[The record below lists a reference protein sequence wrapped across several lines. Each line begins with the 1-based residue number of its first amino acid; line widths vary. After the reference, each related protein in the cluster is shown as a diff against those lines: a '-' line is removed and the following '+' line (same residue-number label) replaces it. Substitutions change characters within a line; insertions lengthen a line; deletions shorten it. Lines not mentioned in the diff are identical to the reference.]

1 MRGHALEDL
10 NDLML
15 FAAVARHGSFSAAA
29 LAHGLPKSKVS
40 RRIAGLE
47 RRLGVRLLQRSTR
60 ALHVTEVGQAFLP
73 HCESMMQ
80 NAQAA
85 LEVAASA
92 GEHPSGRLRV
102 SCPIGVAHIFLAP
115 VLGKFLKAH
124 PAIQFELD
132 LTNRRVDVIAEG
144 YDVALRIRSSLE
156 DSNLIVRNLGTSEQV
171 LVASPEFIANHGPF
185 DSVDSLQRKPGV
197 GPAGVRGEKNFWNLL
212 KPDGSSIDVEYLPT
226 LMTDDVYVLGQAALA
241 GIGVARL
248 PGNICAAAIKQGH
261 LIRIL
266 PDYRLQ
272 GHRLHA
278 VFPSRRGLVPAVR
291 AFLEFLAVELPCML
305 AKVSGGFDGSLAGID
320 PDRTS

>member
-1 MRGHALEDL
+1 MEDL

-15 FAAVARHGSFSAAA
+15 FAAVVRHGSFSAAA
-29 LAHGLPKSKVS
+29 LANGLPKSKVS

-60 ALHVTEVGQAFLP
+60 ALHVTEVGLALLP
-73 HCESMMQ
+73 HCENM
-80 NAQAA
+80 AQSALAA

-92 GEHPSGRLRV
+92 GEHPSGRLKV

-144 YDVALRIRSSLE
+144 YDVALRIRSSLD
-156 DSNLIVRNLGTSEQV
+156 DSNLVTRSLGTSEQM
-171 LVASPEFIANHGPF
+171 LVASPEFIAAYGPF
-185 DSVDSLQRKPGV
+185 DSVDSLRRKPGV
-197 GPAGVRGEKNFWNLL
+197 GPAGVRGEKNFWSLL
-212 KPDGSSIDVEYLPT
+212 KPDGGSIDIEYLPT
-226 LMTDDVYVLGQAALA
+226 LITDDVYVLGQAALA

-248 PGNICAAAIKQGH
+248 PVNICGDAIREGRLMKV
-261 LIRIL
+261 L

-272 GHRLHA
+272 AHRLHA
-278 VFPSRRGLVPAVR
+278 VFPSRRGLLPAVR
-291 AFLEFLAVELPCML
+291 AFLDFLAAELPDML
-305 AKVSGGFDGSLAGID
+305 ATETGGYNDGYRIGQA
-320 PDRTS
+320 